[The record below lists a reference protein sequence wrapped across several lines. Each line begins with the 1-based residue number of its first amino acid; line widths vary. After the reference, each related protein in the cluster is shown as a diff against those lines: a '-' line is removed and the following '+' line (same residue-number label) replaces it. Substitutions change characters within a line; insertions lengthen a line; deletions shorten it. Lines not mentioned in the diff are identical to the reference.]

1 MMIALL
7 ACSFSLPR
15 DKSGRGVSSSSSHR
29 RHSWRIVHH
38 PRFGQQSTYVHCHV
52 IPYRFEL
59 SLRLVCADRPT
70 NQLPLTGIHSRS
82 MVGVFLINTSRSFCG
97 LVTHPS
103 YNWMCTQP
111 LMEGVSSSSNTNAL
125 SLDDGQSIDRF

>member
-70 NQLPLTGIHSRS
+70 NQPAPPNRNPFEIHGWR
-82 MVGVFLINTSRSFCG
+82 FLN
-97 LVTHPS
+97 
-103 YNWMCTQP
+103 
-111 LMEGVSSSSNTNAL
+111 
-125 SLDDGQSIDRF
+125 